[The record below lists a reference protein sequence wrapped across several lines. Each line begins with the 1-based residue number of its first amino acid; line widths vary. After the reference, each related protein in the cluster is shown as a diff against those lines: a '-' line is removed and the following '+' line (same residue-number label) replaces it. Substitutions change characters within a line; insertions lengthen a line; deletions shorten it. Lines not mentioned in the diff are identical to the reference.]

1 MLPGGHRS
9 AHPLGG
15 FSREIDD
22 PIVCAGARGPRSP
35 PEGRLS
41 SRARGELRALLSL
54 RVLPA
59 RVALFWWRAR
69 RHAHSSEDRFSLD
82 SAARPLEL
90 AELLSLA
97 RGCTAV
103 VELGTG
109 TGWSTIA
116 LALDGPGRSVISYDP
131 TVRSAREAYLDLA
144 GRGVRERVE
153 LRAQPD
159 SDGPQPGDAPV
170 QLLFIDS
177 SHERESVL
185 AAFAAWR
192 EALAPGAL
200 VVFHDY
206 RHPRYPG
213 VREAILELG
222 LDGRE
227 RHGLFVWQAPPAGAP
242 AS

>member
-1 MLPGGHRS
+1 MVKSATQYAVRVRAALGHIR
-9 AHPLGG
+9 
-15 FSREIDD
+15 R
-22 PIVCAGARGPRSP
+22 
-35 PEGRLS
+35 
-41 SRARGELRALLSL
+41 ELRALASL

-69 RHAHSSEDRFSLD
+69 RHARRSDDRFSLD
-82 SAARPLEL
+82 SAARPAEL
-90 AELLSLA
+90 AELLARA

-116 LALDGPGRSVISYDP
+116 LALDDRGRSVISYDP
-131 TVRSAREAYLDLA
+131 AVRSEREAYLDLG

-153 LRAQPD
+153 LRSQPD
-159 SDGPQPGDAPV
+159 SDGPRRGDAPV
-170 QLLFIDS
+170 QLLFVDS
-177 SHERESVL
+177 LHEREAVL

-192 EALAPGAL
+192 GALARGAL

-213 VREAILELG
+213 VRDAIVELELQG
-222 LDGRE
+222 HE
-227 RHGLFVWQAPPAGAP
+227 RHGLFVWRAP
-242 AS
+242 